1 VLVCSLSLLSNM
13 SRIVSTFLVVV
24 VNHVT
29 LTMVYQWPLNHLQ
42 VSGSAFSV
50 SGFEFRVLRFGFLSF
65 VFWVSGS
72 EFRVLCFTWLLLVLF
87 LISKFP
93 LSTINYPL

>member
-42 VSGSAFSV
+42 VQGFAFSGS
-50 SGFEFRVLRFGFLSF
+50 GFWVLSFGF
-65 VFWVSGS
+65 
-72 EFRVLCFTWLLLVLF
+72 
-87 LISKFP
+87 
-93 LSTINYPL
+93 